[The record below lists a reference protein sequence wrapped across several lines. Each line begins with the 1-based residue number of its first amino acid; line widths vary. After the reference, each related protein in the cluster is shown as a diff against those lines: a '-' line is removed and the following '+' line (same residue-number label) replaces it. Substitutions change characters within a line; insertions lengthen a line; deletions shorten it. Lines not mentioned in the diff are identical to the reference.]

1 VGYKELFTGARSRM
15 VSSYYREGKKMS
27 DRREGDV
34 LSDIELTCVL
44 LFIPWLLE
52 QSTGENQGAMLKV
65 ILNTLRQ
72 PVESIAECQ

>member
-1 VGYKELFTGARSRM
+1 
-15 VSSYYREGKKMS
+15 MS